1 MVFDLAL
8 SRENE
13 VFIDH
18 RGDLATVEGRDG
30 FEQSIALAITDAYTD
45 IVNEFDDNNILSLV
59 EVKARKVVARHSML
73 NEVTGINAD
82 FAEDGVTLRVEISY
96 AIGDD
101 VVVEAN
107 P

>member
-8 SRENE
+8 SKENE

-18 RGDLATVEGRDG
+18 RGELATVEGREG
-30 FEQSIALAITDAYTD
+30 FEQSVALAITDAYTD
-45 IVNEFDDNNILSLV
+45 IVNEFDDKNILSLV
-59 EVKARKVVARHSML
+59 EVKARKVAERHSML
-73 NEVTGINAD
+73 SQVADINAS

-96 AIGDD
+96 QIGDD